1 MGKTVKLNYD
11 VREIKKISPEAL
23 QAIAYEYPGKKIEVT
38 TSTDEFTCVCPWSGL
53 PDFAKISISYVPDK
67 KLVELKSL
75 KMYLQS
81 YRNAGI
87 VHESVVNKIL
97 GDLVKCCTP
106 KEMSVEALFNSRG
119 GIITK
124 VVAQYKK

>member
-1 MGKTVKLNYD
+1 MGKITKLNYD
-11 VREIKKISPEAL
+11 VRKVYEVTPEAL

-53 PDFAKISISYVPDK
+53 PDFAKISITYVPDK

-87 VHESVVNKIL
+87 VHESVVNRIL
-97 GDLVKCCTP
+97 EDLVKCCAP
-106 KEMSVEALFNSRG
+106 QEMTVEALFNSRG

-124 VVAQYKK
+124 VIAAYKK